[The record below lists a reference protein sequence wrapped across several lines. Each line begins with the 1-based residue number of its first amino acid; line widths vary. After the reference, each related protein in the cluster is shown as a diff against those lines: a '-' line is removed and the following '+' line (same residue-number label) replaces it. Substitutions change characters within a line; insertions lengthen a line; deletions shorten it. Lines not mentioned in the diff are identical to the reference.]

1 MPQKAHITSVEA
13 LESFRSQLI
22 VYMSKA
28 RPTLE
33 EVSAEV
39 VRIRQWLENEQRVH
53 WESQVRR
60 RAKELEQA
68 QAALFSARL
77 SNLRE
82 ETAAEQMAFHRAKRA
97 LEEAEGKLR
106 TLKNWNRA
114 FENQSD
120 PLVKQTEKLHT
131 VLSND
136 MVQAVAYLTEAINTL
151 AAYQEIA
158 PAAGPQTPGSVTG
171 EVKTEELAKSAVSNA
186 PQSDPDSRKAAKI
199 P

>member
-1 MPQKAHITSVEA
+1 MPQRAHITSIDA
-13 LESFRSQLI
+13 LETFRSQLI
-22 VYMSKA
+22 VYVSKA

-33 EVSAEV
+33 EVTAEV
-39 VRIRQWLENEQRVH
+39 IRMRQWLQNEQRAH
-53 WESQVRR
+53 WEGQVRR

-97 LEEAEGKLR
+97 FDEAEAKLR
-106 TLKNWNRA
+106 TVKRWNREFDSRA
-114 FENQSD
+114 D

-131 VLSND
+131 VLAND

-151 AAYQEIA
+151 AAYQELA
-158 PAAGPQTPGSVTG
+158 PPTAPQTASAPTG
-171 EVKTEELAKSAVSNA
+171 DKLEEAANPKSS
-186 PQSDPDSRKAAKI
+186 
-199 P
+199 

>member
-22 VYMSKA
+22 VYVSKA

-106 TLKNWNRA
+106 TLKNWNRE
-114 FENQSD
+114 FENRSD

-151 AAYQEIA
+151 AAYQEIT
-158 PAAGPQTPGSVTG
+158 PTAAPQTPGSVTG
-171 EVKTEELAKSAVSNA
+171 QVKTEELAKSAVSNA
-186 PQSDPDSRKAAKI
+186 PQSDPDTRKAAKI

>member
-1 MPQKAHITSVEA
+1 MPQRAHITSVEA
-13 LESFRSQLI
+13 LETFRSQLI
-22 VYMSKA
+22 VYVSKA

-33 EVSAEV
+33 EISAEV
-39 VRIRQWLENEQRVH
+39 VRVRQWLQNEQRIH

-82 ETAAEQMAFHRAKRA
+82 ESSAEQLAYHRAKRA
-97 LEEAEGKLR
+97 FEEAEAKLR
-106 TLKNWNRA
+106 VLKNWNRE
-114 FENQSD
+114 FDNRTD

-131 VLSND
+131 VLAND

-151 AAYQEIA
+151 AAYSEIA
-158 PAAGPQTPGSVTG
+158 PPSAPQTPTRPTG
-171 EVKTEELAKSAVSNA
+171 EQQLDETVKEKGSLA
-186 PQSDPDSRKAAKI
+186 
-199 P
+199 